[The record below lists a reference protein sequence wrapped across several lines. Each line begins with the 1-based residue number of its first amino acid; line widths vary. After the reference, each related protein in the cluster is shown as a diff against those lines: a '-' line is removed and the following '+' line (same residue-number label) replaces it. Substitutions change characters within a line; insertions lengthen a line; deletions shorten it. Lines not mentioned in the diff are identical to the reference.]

1 MGGLTKRERQMLDY
15 IKVHIQER
23 GFPPSIREIGQAVG
37 LKSSSSVHG
46 YLVRLENKG
55 LIRRDPAKPRTIEV
69 CNLGDFAP
77 GRIVQVPVVGKV
89 TAGQPILA
97 VEHIEEY
104 FPLPAEVTQ
113 DADVF
118 MLRVRGESMIEAG
131 ILEGDYVVV
140 RKQNAADDGDIVV
153 ALLGDEA
160 TVKTFYLEEDGIR
173 LQPANALMEPIYA
186 RDVQILGKVIGIF
199 RKYPA

>member
-1 MGGLTKRERQMLDY
+1 MLDY

>member
-1 MGGLTKRERQMLDY
+1 MLDY

-69 CNLGDFAP
+69 CNFGDFAP

-186 RDVQILGKVIGIF
+186 REVQILGKVIGIF

>member
-1 MGGLTKRERQMLDY
+1 MLDY
-15 IKVHIQER
+15 IKAHMRQR
-23 GFPPSIREIGQAVG
+23 GFPPSIREIGQAIG

-46 YLVRLENKG
+46 YLVRLETKG

-69 CNLGDFAP
+69 CDHRP
-77 GRIVQVPVVGKV
+77 RSIVHVPVVGKV

-97 VEHIEEY
+97 VEDIEEY
-104 FPLPAEVTQ
+104 FPLPAEVSQ
-113 DADVF
+113 GADVF
-118 MLRVRGESMIEAG
+118 MLRVRGDSMIEAG

-160 TVKTFYLEEDGIR
+160 TVKTFYLEEDGVR
-173 LQPANALMEPIYA
+173 LQPANAMMEPIYA

>member
-1 MGGLTKRERQMLDY
+1 MLDY
-15 IKVHIQER
+15 IKAHMRER
-23 GFPPSIREIGQAVG
+23 GFPPSIREIGQAIG

-55 LIRRDPAKPRTIEV
+55 FIRRDPAKPRTIEV
-69 CNLGDFAP
+69 CDLDDAL
-77 GRIVQVPVVGKV
+77 GRIIPVPVVGRV
-89 TAGQPILA
+89 TAGEPILA
-97 VEHIEEY
+97 VEDIEEY
-104 FPLPAEVTQ
+104 FPLPAEITQ
-113 DADVF
+113 GSSVF
-118 MLRVRGESMIEAG
+118 MLRVRGDSMIEAG

-160 TVKTFYLEEDGIR
+160 TVKTFYREEDGIR

>member
-69 CNLGDFAP
+69 CNFGDFAP

>member
-1 MGGLTKRERQMLDY
+1 MLDY

-69 CNLGDFAP
+69 CNFGDFAP